1 MSFSSTQ
8 NFLQFSQIKEGVMML
23 KNKAFRGILM
33 VSSVNFDLKSED
45 EQNAII
51 YQFQSFLNS
60 LDFSCQIVVQSRR
73 LNITGYFDK
82 LKELEEKQENELL
95 KIQTAEY
102 RKFIEGMVS
111 RGTIMTKQFFFV
123 VPYSFGEGLD
133 RGGALK
139 LSPKLPSFTDETI
152 KRCKEQLMQRMEFV
166 AIGLRRC
173 GLNIVPLT
181 SPEMIEL
188 FWGLHHPREAEFGY
202 YPEIIPEL
210 IK

>member
-1 MSFSSTQ
+1 MGFSSTQ

-33 VSSVNFDLKSED
+33 ISSVNFDLKSED

-82 LKELEEKQENELL
+82 LRELEEKQENELL

-111 RGTIMTKQFFFV
+111 GGTIMTKQFFVV
-123 VPYSFGEGLD
+123 VPYSLGEGLD
-133 RGGALK
+133 NRGVLK
-139 LSPKLPSFTDETI
+139 MSPKLPSFTEETI